1 MKLREVAPEFVEVIP
16 RNLEPGILYV
26 CCRYR
31 AVKHLCACGCGVEVN
46 TPLHPTAWTLMC
58 DGVSVSLSPS
68 IGNWSERCQSHY
80 WIRNNR
86 VHWAPKWSRYRIQRA
101 RRQRDSEV
109 DRYFSSTL
117 APDAQR
123 PVHEWLRNRSLRDRV
138 ARFVE
143 SLRRRW

>member
-1 MKLREVAPEFVEVIP
+1 MRLLEVAPEFVNQIP
-16 RNLEPGILYV
+16 RDLEPGILYV

-31 AVKHLCACGCGVEVN
+31 AVKHLCACGCGVEIN

-86 VHWAPKWSRYRIQRA
+86 IHWAPKWSRYRIQKA
-101 RRQRDSEV
+101 RRQRDTEV
-109 DRYFSSTL
+109 DRYFSGIH
-117 APDAQR
+117 APDGQR
-123 PVHEWLRNRSLRDRV
+123 PVPDRPGNPSLRDRV
-138 ARFVE
+138 ARFLE
-143 SLRRRW
+143 ALWRRR